1 VDVPFVLEVIDAEVP
16 FVLAIV
22 DAPVVLVAVDAPLVL
37 AFVEAE
43 VPFVEIEAL
52 ELTGIEL
59 PLAEA
64 FPLIPELD
72 AVTVAVTL
80 V

>member
-1 VDVPFVLEVIDAEVP
+1 MVLAVIDAVVP
-16 FVLAIV
+16 F
-22 DAPVVLVAVDAPLVL
+22 VLVAVDAPLVL
-37 AFVEAE
+37 AVNDAE

-52 ELTGIEL
+52 ELTVPEL

-64 FPLIPELD
+64 FPLIPELG
-72 AVTVAVTL
+72 VVSVAVTL